1 MFTPPEGRLC
11 SVGMGGEEFGKQ
23 SRIHLAPVVG
33 EADVVLLVHGLQF
46 GVEAADDHVLEAVA
60 LHFRPCVY
68 FVGRDVLHITGD
80 IVAGIGVRALA
91 SDGRH
96 HLVVFVGD
104 VVAGCQLGDGVDLV
118 IPLLA
123 RLGVGDAPVLLEA
136 CLDGIKVGTLR
147 LGIRRAE
154 VCRALEHKMFEVVCQ
169 TRSLL
174 RVVA

>member
-33 EADVVLLVHGLQF
+33 EADVVFLVHGLQF

-80 IVAGIGVRALA
+80 IIVGIGVRALA
-91 SDGRH
+91 ADGSH
-96 HLVVFVGD
+96 HLVVLVGD
-104 VVAGCQLGDGVDLV
+104 VVAGCQLRDGVNLV

-123 RLGVGDAPVLLEA
+123 CLGVGDVAVLFEA
-136 CLDGIKVGTLR
+136 GLDGVEVR
-147 LGIRRAE
+147 AFSLGIRRAE

-169 TRSLL
+169 TRRLL